1 MGRMCAKNC
10 CNHFKSPE
18 TMATHLK
25 NPFHS
30 VFLVF
35 FFARAQIFSAKL
47 SVCLCRLGGAT
58 KNCWPKFNE
67 PHDPFRLRLRLCIP
81 SLYLWTLHWI
91 FQQLD
96 QSVVAFA
103 AVIVMAAKKFTQ
115 HPNTTH
121 KKGINDVGRS
131 KLFSHKVGRSGGQF
145 RMHILWIFKCCKIV
159 FHD

>member
-1 MGRMCAKNC
+1 
-10 CNHFKSPE
+10 
-18 TMATHLK
+18 
-25 NPFHS
+25 
-30 VFLVF
+30 
-35 FFARAQIFSAKL
+35 
-47 SVCLCRLGGAT
+47 
-58 KNCWPKFNE
+58 
-67 PHDPFRLRLRLCIP
+67 
-81 SLYLWTLHWI
+81 LHWI